1 MEQWFTISENALN
14 HIIELMMQDSITPD
28 THYLRVGVKG
38 GGCSGLSYTMDF
50 DDTKTDKDDVFES
63 DGGLKVIVDMKSL
76 LYLYGTE
83 LTYSDGLNGRGF
95 QWVNPNASRTCGCGE
110 SFAL

>member
-1 MEQWFTISENALN
+1 MVTVSEKALE
-14 HIIELMMQDSITPD
+14 HVVELMMQQGITPD

-38 GGCSGLSYTMDF
+38 GGCSGLSYAMDF
-50 DDTKTDKDDVFES
+50 DDNVTDMDEVVDLNV
-63 DGGLKVIVDMKSL
+63 LRVIIDKKSL

-83 LTYSDGLNGRGF
+83 LDYSDGLNGRGF
-95 QWVNPNASRTCGCGE
+95 NWINPSASRTCGCGE